1 MKSSQGSHDSRDG
14 RGISCQWSNKKERK
28 MRLGSWSSTQEAPKH
43 PSDTVNVEQD
53 RSKLNSDR
61 TFRVMYC
68 NAGSIL
74 NKIDELSSFA
84 LEHKPDLI
92 AICETWGN
100 ENLRDCFFSI
110 PDFEIVCRNDRKDTT
125 SGIGGGLLIYAKD
138 DMVGNVSKY
147 ESVVLDNFV
156 QTSAVKVSLVGAA
169 EVILVLLYRPHH
181 IYKETVIQQNLT
193 EENNEK
199 LCDILQLIPKPYV
212 MVGDLN
218 YSNINW
224 ETMTSDAVGVPFLES
239 VQDNFL
245 SQHINFIDS

>member
-1 MKSSQGSHDSRDG
+1 MNYCLLLLNTNLILLLFVK
-14 RGISCQWSNKKERK
+14 
-28 MRLGSWSSTQEAPKH
+28 LGETKTLG
-43 PSDTVNVEQD
+43 TVFLVY
-53 RSKLNSDR
+53 LV
-61 TFRVMYC
+61 F
-68 NAGSIL
+68 
-74 NKIDELSSFA
+74 
-84 LEHKPDLI
+84 
-92 AICETWGN
+92 
-100 ENLRDCFFSI
+100 EN
-110 PDFEIVCRNDRKDTT
+110 VCRNDRKDTT

-147 ESVVLDNFV
+147 ESVVVDNFV

-224 ETMTSDAVGVPFLES
+224 K
-239 VQDNFL
+239 Q
-245 SQHINFIDS
+245 